1 MLENRIHTNDYKK
14 IPTNTGFDKFSFF
27 SKSSESRT
35 ERKDRKIEEDE
46 TRR

>member
-1 MLENRIHTNDYKK
+1 MLENRIHTNDSKK